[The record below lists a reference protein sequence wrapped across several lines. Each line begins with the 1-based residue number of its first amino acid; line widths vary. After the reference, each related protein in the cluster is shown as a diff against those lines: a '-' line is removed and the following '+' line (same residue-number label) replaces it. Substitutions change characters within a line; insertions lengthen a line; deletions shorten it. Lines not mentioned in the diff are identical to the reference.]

1 MACSLPSIDLPL
13 VLALSQILCRVPRV
27 LVVAAVS
34 AGLLSYAFLPSSALS
49 WFSLAWGLLLI
60 VGVVLSSRAAHR
72 LLGASPFVENVMVLG
87 KTELARSLVA
97 EMARHP
103 RYHVLNVTGA
113 EKPTRVLHDETRVVF
128 SQALE
133 ARGSLRPHR
142 IVVALSERRGRVPT
156 EALLDAKRQ
165 GIAIET
171 GLQLYERLT
180 GRLALDWLQPSD
192 LIFSSRFCPSS
203 FQCLLQ
209 RMLSIVL
216 AAVGLLVCAP
226 LLVLLAVL
234 VKLDSHG
241 PVFFVQERIGLNGR
255 RFPLMKFRTMHP
267 ADERPSEWVGDNGN
281 RITRVGRWLRKF
293 RLDEL
298 PQLYNVLLGHMNLV
312 GPRPHPAS
320 NYELFMTHI
329 PFYSFRSLVRP
340 GITGWAQVRYGYA
353 NNLEEE
359 TEKMRYDLYYIK
371 HLSLMLDIEI
381 LLRTV
386 KVVVLGQDR
395 VSVDETPTRADQEV
409 FKRLDAA

>member
-1 MACSLPSIDLPL
+1 M
-13 VLALSQILCRVPRV
+13 LALTHILCRVPGA
-27 LVVAAVS
+27 LTVAAIS
-34 AGLLSYAFLPSSALS
+34 AGLFLYVFLRPSALS
-49 WFSLAWGLLLI
+49 WFSLTAGLLL
-60 VGVVLSSRAAHR
+60 VAGMVLCGRAAQR
-72 LLGASPFVENVMVLG
+72 LRGARPFVERVVVLG

-103 RYHVLNVTGA
+103 RYHVLHVADSG
-113 EKPTRVLHDETRVVF
+113 KPARWHHDEARSACPPVF
-128 SQALE
+128 GGG
-133 ARGSLRPHR
+133 GSLRPHR
-142 IVVALSERRGRVPT
+142 IVVALSERRGRVPM

-165 GIAIET
+165 GIAIEN

-192 LIFSSRFCPSS
+192 LVFSRRFCPSW
-203 FQCLLQ
+203 FQYLPQ
-209 RMLSIVL
+209 RILS
-216 AAVGLLVCAP
+216 
-226 LLVLLAVL
+226 VLLAASGLLLCGPLLGFVAIL
-234 VKLDSHG
+234 VKLDSPG
-241 PVFFVQERIGLNGR
+241 PVLFVQERIGLNGR

-267 ADERPSEWVGDNGN
+267 ADERPSEWVRDNGN

-329 PFYSFRSLVRP
+329 PFYAFRTLVRP

-371 HLSLMLDIEI
+371 HLSLWLDVSI
-381 LLRTV
+381 LFMTV
-386 KVVVLGQDR
+386 KVVLLGQHRLAADR
-395 VSVDETPTRADQEV
+395 RDAGPEPDMW
-409 FKRLDAA
+409 KRLDAA